1 MSRVRS
7 QSVNDIYDGRF
18 AADSGNHDDIY
29 ESVSDLSRDLD
40 DDERSFESESDTASV
55 RDSIRMPPPP
65 SKSAA
70 EMALRKLEK
79 NELITKYLELDK
91 TERELRIHNRGIII
105 DNRNLYDNIQ
115 TLLEDMR
122 KQDATIDVLKMGK
135 RTLEQE
141 KTELQSKY
149 DGLKMERDT
158 LQREKTELHSK
169 YELLKARV
177 SDLTGK
183 KSIQGGSPRSLKN
196 KRIKYVSKRSTAS
209 RHHATRRHSSRR

>member
-18 AADSGNHDDIY
+18 AEDSDIY
-29 ESVSDLSRDLD
+29 ESVSDVSRDL
-40 DDERSFESESDTASV
+40 DDERSFESESDSESV
-55 RDSIRMPPPP
+55 RDSILMQHPP

-91 TERELRIHNRGIII
+91 TERELRIHNRGIIVE
-105 DNRNLYDNIQ
+105 NRRLNEEIES
-115 TLLEDMR
+115 LLEDLA
-122 KQDATIDVLKMGK
+122 KQSATIDVLKMGK

-141 KTELQSKY
+141 KTELQTKY

-183 KSIQGGSPRSLKN
+183 KSIQGGRTRKN
-196 KRIKYVSKRSTAS
+196 KHIKYVSKRSTAS
-209 RHHATRRHSSRR
+209 RDHATRRHSSRR

>member
-18 AADSGNHDDIY
+18 AEDSDIY
-29 ESVSDLSRDLD
+29 ESVSDVSRDL
-40 DDERSFESESDTASV
+40 DDERSFESESDSSV
-55 RDSIRMPPPP
+55 RDSILMPPPP

-115 TLLEDMR
+115 SLLEDMR

-141 KTELQSKY
+141 KTELQTKY

-183 KSIQGGSPRSLKN
+183 KSIQGGRTRKN

-209 RHHATRRHSSRR
+209 RDHATRRHSSRR

>member
-18 AADSGNHDDIY
+18 AEDSDIY
-29 ESVSDLSRDLD
+29 ESVSDVSRDL
-40 DDERSFESESDTASV
+40 DDERSFESESDTSV
-55 RDSIRMPPPP
+55 RDSILMPPPP

-115 TLLEDMR
+115 SLLEDMR
-122 KQDATIDVLKMGK
+122 KQNATIDVLKMGK
-135 RTLEQE
+135 KTLEQQ
-141 KTELQSKY
+141 KKELQSTY

-158 LQREKTELHSK
+158 LQREKTELQSK

-183 KSIQGGSPRSLKN
+183 KSIQGGRTRKN
-196 KRIKYVSKRSTAS
+196 KHIKYVSKRSTAS

>member
-18 AADSGNHDDIY
+18 ATDSGNHDDIY
-29 ESVSDLSRDLD
+29 DSASDVSRDSVL
-40 DDERSFESESDTASV
+40 SFESESDSESV
-55 RDSIRMPPPP
+55 RDSILMPPPP
-65 SKSAA
+65 SKSQA
-70 EMALRKLEK
+70 EMALRKLTKE
-79 NELITKYLELDK
+79 ELITKYLELDK
-91 TERELRIHNRGIII
+91 TERELRTYNKGIIV

-115 TLLEDMR
+115 SLLEDMR
-122 KQDATIDVLKMGK
+122 KQNATIDVLKMGK
-135 RTLEQE
+135 KTLEQQ
-141 KTELQSKY
+141 KKELQSTY

-158 LQREKTELHSK
+158 LQREKTELQSK

-183 KSIQGGSPRSLKN
+183 KSIQGGRTRKN

>member
-1 MSRVRS
+1 M
-7 QSVNDIYDGRF
+7 YCF
-18 AADSGNHDDIY
+18 
-29 ESVSDLSRDLD
+29 
-40 DDERSFESESDTASV
+40 
-55 RDSIRMPPPP
+55 
-65 SKSAA
+65 
-70 EMALRKLEK
+70 LRKLEK

-115 TLLEDMR
+115 SLLEDMR

-135 RTLEQE
+135 KTLEQE

-183 KSIQGGSPRSLKN
+183 KSIQGGRTRKN

-209 RHHATRRHSSRR
+209 RRHATRRYPSQWKKSGTLRRVQR